1 MMNNLRDW
9 DAGCNSGLI
18 EALFHATE
26 DAHMHDLQ
34 QELFNIMEAAVY
46 GNASGYAK
54 QELLLF
60 AEKVNAKELEQEL
73 EAEIEADRVMQ
84 ELSLRNPHFEL

>member
-9 DAGCNSGLI
+9 DAGCNAGLI

-34 QELFNIMEAAVY
+34 QELFNIMEATLCRESKRQGTGAGAGSRDRSGQ
-46 GNASGYAK
+46 GNAGIK
-54 QELLLF
+54 F
-60 AEKVNAKELEQEL
+60 A
-73 EAEIEADRVMQ
+73 
-84 ELSLRNPHFEL
+84 